1 MLGKDG
7 ERILPE
13 GGNDQRGGGGTD
25 AADQSAAQIAL
36 DAQER
41 GRDPQ
46 LTGGTLELTPVGT
59 VLRPGA
65 GENSL
70 SRFFERLCFEIYRSI
85 SYFLISRF
93 RSIKFKSYYTRPEK
107 YVNSIFVY
115 DYTIFNNPVFTC
127 HVMNQANSKLIIC
140 FTGRHFGVPLLFFSI
155 FFQNRRFPPT
165 KTASTE

>member
-1 MLGKDG
+1 M
-7 ERILPE
+7 
-13 GGNDQRGGGGTD
+13 
-25 AADQSAAQIAL
+25 
-36 DAQER
+36 
-41 GRDPQ
+41 
-46 LTGGTLELTPVGT
+46 
-59 VLRPGA
+59 
-65 GENSL
+65 

-140 FTGRHFGVPLLFFSI
+140 FTGRHFGVPLLFFSF